1 MNATI
6 ATRNHFVERFTS
18 FPPLESG
25 DESHH
30 YPKWTAN
37 ADSVDLEIPL
47 AVAKEQTRSGRG
59 PERPT
64 PRNQ

>member
-1 MNATI
+1 VNATI

-25 DESHH
+25 DESHQ
-30 YPKWTAN
+30 YPKSTAN
-37 ADSVDLEIPL
+37 SVDLEIPL
-47 AVAKEQTRSGRG
+47 AVVKARLVPGG

-64 PRNQ
+64 PKNQ